1 MAFYNRKFFWIIF
14 WFAPVL
20 IFSGCSGGGSTAPS
34 EVSSKPEEAVM
45 QILDQWRVSESP
57 MFRFTESGTIQ
68 TSDTQESER
77 GFITFKDLSG
87 ETWQLLFEKV
97 EYVSSSEALVY
108 TGYYSSGAPQ
118 FGGLKI
124 IFRMIK
130 DVDVWM
136 LDGLEVI
143 EIPAVVITETGI
155 NGVVTDKVTG
165 LPVSNVA
172 VEAYNVADD
181 HLVGYDVSD
190 SGGYY
195 EILNI
200 SSGEYYLV
208 FTREGYES
216 WTVSGI
222 QVNQEVEE

>member
-1 MAFYNRKFFWIIF
+1 
-14 WFAPVL
+14 
-20 IFSGCSGGGSTAPS
+20 
-34 EVSSKPEEAVM
+34 
-45 QILDQWRVSESP
+45 
-57 MFRFTESGTIQ
+57 
-68 TSDTQESER
+68 
-77 GFITFKDLSG
+77 
-87 ETWQLLFEKV
+87 
-97 EYVSSSEALVY
+97 LVY